1 MGRLIL
7 ALAVC
12 MTSAVAATPAGS
24 ITSSGRVELS
34 GISVD
39 ARLLPSLPVVLGDE
53 IATSKDPA
61 VLVLLDRSRLILD
74 ANSRVKLDAKGGRT
88 VVQVLEGAVNYSL
101 TSSSTTEVVTSGSQA
116 TPKSGTRGLL
126 AVGNRTPAPSVLG
139 SGFFKGATP
148 FRTVRTK
155 SCPAP
160 QPKDDACVAADCGGV
175 CTATCA
181 CAACDNNCGLGNN

>member
-12 MTSAVAATPAGS
+12 LTSAIAATPAGS
-24 ITSSGRVELS
+24 VTSSGPVELS

-39 ARLLPSLPVVLGDE
+39 ARVLPSLPVVLGDE
-53 IATSKDPA
+53 IATSKEPA

-74 ANSRVKLDAKGGRT
+74 ANSRVKLDAKDGRT
-88 VVQVLEGAVNYSL
+88 IVQVLEGAVNYSL
-101 TSSSTTEVVTSGSQA
+101 TSSSTTEVVTSGSSA
-116 TPKSGTRGLL
+116 LPKSGTRGLL

-139 SGFFKGATP
+139 SGFFKVATP

-160 QPKDDACVAADCGGV
+160 QPKDDACVGGLRRRLHRQLRLR
-175 CTATCA
+175 
-181 CAACDNNCGLGNN
+181 GLR